1 MGQAGSSS
9 GSASGTSVASLGLTI
24 ASDITSGSSTKS
36 ADDFKAAQAER
47 AAEFGITQAN
57 LTDVTMREN
66 LNTTL
71 GNIESIRAA
80 ANVDP
85 SSPTTAALMERNTAL
100 SDRQRTAT
108 VVTERAQA
116 ADDLASADY
125 LKRAGDFA
133 VKQSYLKSATDVA
146 SALAKAGTVGG

>member
-24 ASDITSGSSTKS
+24 ASDITSGSGTKS

-71 GNIESIRAA
+71 GNIESIRSA

-85 SSPTTAALMERNTAL
+85 SSPTTAALMDRSTAL